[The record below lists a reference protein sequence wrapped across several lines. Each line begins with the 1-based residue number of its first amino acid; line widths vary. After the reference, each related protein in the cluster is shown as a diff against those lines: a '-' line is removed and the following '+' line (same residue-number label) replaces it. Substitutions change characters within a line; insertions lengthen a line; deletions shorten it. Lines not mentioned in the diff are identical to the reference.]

1 MGKQAEGVGKASLL
15 ALSVMSILAMD
26 GYSAFA
32 QDAPAK
38 QVFGNIALPSAGPSA
53 SYGSYAK
60 GCQSGAVALPTEGQ
74 GFQAMRLSR
83 NRRWGQ
89 PQMIAFIERFAQDAQ
104 KIGWPGLLIGDI
116 SQPRGGPMLTGHAS
130 HQIGL
135 DADIWW
141 RPMPDRVMSAD
152 QRESTPFISMLDKSK
167 FLTVD
172 DRKWSPL
179 NAKLVML
186 AASYPQ
192 VERIFVNPAIK
203 QKLCQ
208 TWKGDRTYMG
218 KIRPIYGHD
227 EHFHVRLECPP
238 GAPNCKPQAAVGA
251 GDGCDKSLAWWFS
264 KEPWAAPKKDPNA
277 KPPKPPRPVMV
288 SDLPRACAAIAGAQ
302 SASAGATFVRNRE
315 APAMP
320 AAQPEMDT
328 TTPSV
333 TPNALMPPADIPR
346 PSSRPSLN

>member
-1 MGKQAEGVGKASLL
+1 MKKQTMAMRKFSLL
-15 ALSVMSILAMD
+15 AFSVVSMMGADLAPALAED
-26 GYSAFA
+26 LR
-32 QDAPAK
+32 AK
-38 QVFGNIALPSAGPSA
+38 QVFGHIDLPSAGPSV

-89 PQMIAFIERFAQDAQ
+89 PQLVSFIERFAQDAQ

-116 SQPRGGPMLTGHAS
+116 SQPRGGPMLNGHAS

-135 DADIWW
+135 DVDIWW
-141 RPMPDRVMSAD
+141 RKMPDHIMSA
-152 QRESTPFISMLDKSK
+152 QEREDTPFISMLDKSK

-179 NAKLVML
+179 NAKLVMM

-192 VERIFVNPAIK
+192 VERVFVNPAIK

-208 TWKGDRTYMG
+208 SWTGDRTNLG

-238 GAPNCKPQAAVGA
+238 GATNCKPQAAVGA
-251 GDGCDKSLAWWFS
+251 GDGCDKSLAWWFT

-277 KPPKPPRPVMV
+277 KPPKPPRPMMV
-288 SDLPRACAAIAGAQ
+288 SDLPKACAAV
-302 SASAGATFVRNRE
+302 ASA
-315 APAMP
+315 P
-320 AAQPEMDT
+320 AARSGAAVRQNAYVPAAVE
-328 TTPSV
+328 TPAAVAPS
-333 TPNALMPPADIPR
+333 TSGGPMPPADVPL

>member
-1 MGKQAEGVGKASLL
+1 MKKQATSMRKASLL
-15 ALSVMSILAMD
+15 ALSIVSMIGVEAGSV
-26 GYSAFA
+26 FA
-32 QDAPAK
+32 QDGPAK
-38 QVFGNIALPSAGPSA
+38 QVFGNIALPSAGAPA

-83 NRRWGQ
+83 NRYWGQ
-89 PQMIAFIERFAQDAQ
+89 PQLISFIERFAKDAQ

-141 RPMPDRVMSAD
+141 RPMPNQIMSAE

-172 DRKWSPL
+172 DKKWSPL
-179 NAKLVML
+179 NAKLVVM

-208 TWKGDRTYMG
+208 TWTGDRTNLG

-238 GAPNCKPQAAVGA
+238 GAPNCKPQAAVAA
-251 GDGCDKSLAWWFS
+251 GDGCDKSLAWWFT
-264 KEPWAAPKKDPNA
+264 KEPWEAPKKDPNA
-277 KPPKPPRPVMV
+277 KPPKPPRPMMV
-288 SDLPRACAAIAGAQ
+288 SDLPRACAAIAA
-302 SASAGATFVRNRE
+302 APSAGGRSMAVQD
-315 APAMP
+315 AYVP
-320 AAQPEMDT
+320 AAAPQ
-328 TTPSV
+328 SV
-333 TPNALMPPADIPR
+333 PQSSSGSGVPTPPADVPR

>member
-1 MGKQAEGVGKASLL
+1 MEKHGTRMRKASLL
-15 ALSVMSILAMD
+15 AFSMLSMMGADLAT
-26 GYSAFA
+26 AFA
-32 QDAPAK
+32 QDGPAK
-38 QVFGNIALPSAGPSA
+38 QVFGNITLPSAGPPT

-60 GCQSGAVALPTEGQ
+60 GCQSGAVALPTEGP

-89 PQMIAFIERFAQDAQ
+89 PQLVSFIERFAQDAQ

-135 DADIWW
+135 DVDIWW
-141 RPMPDRVMSAD
+141 RQMPDHVMGA
-152 QRESTPFISMLDKSK
+152 QERESTPFISMLDKSR

-208 TWKGDRTYMG
+208 SWTGDRTYMG

-238 GAPNCKPQAAVGA
+238 GATHCKPQAQVGT
-251 GDGCDKSLAWWFS
+251 GDGCDKSLAWWFT
-264 KEPWAAPKKDPNA
+264 KEPWETPKKDPDA
-277 KPPKPPRPVMV
+277 KPAKPPRPIMV
-288 SDLPRACAAIAGAQ
+288 SDLPKACAAVASAPSAQGSAIPVADTNTPASQSAAQ
-302 SASAGATFVRNRE
+302 SRPQTNTSGV
-315 APAMP
+315 P
-320 AAQPEMDT
+320 
-328 TTPSV
+328 V
-333 TPNALMPPADIPR
+333 PPAEVPR

>member
-1 MGKQAEGVGKASLL
+1 MEKQATGLRKASLL
-15 ALSVMSILAMD
+15 ALSVISMMSVDI
-26 GYSAFA
+26 GTAFA
-32 QDAPAK
+32 QDGPAK
-38 QVFGNIALPSAGPSA
+38 QVFGNIALPSAGPSI

-89 PQMIAFIERFAQDAQ
+89 PQLISFIERFAQDAQ

-135 DADIWW
+135 DVDIWW
-141 RPMPDRVMSAD
+141 RQMPNQIMSAE

-179 NAKLVML
+179 NAKLVMM

-208 TWKGDRTYMG
+208 SWTGDRTFMG

-238 GAPNCKPQAAVGA
+238 GATNCKPQAPVAA
-251 GDGCDKSLAWWFS
+251 GDGCDKSLAWWFT
-264 KEPWAAPKKDPNA
+264 KEPWATPKKDPNA
-277 KPPKPPRPVMV
+277 KPPKPPRPMMV
-288 SDLPRACAAIAGAQ
+288 SDLPKACAAVAA
-302 SASAGATFVRNRE
+302 
-315 APAMP
+315 APAANGASMAVRETYAP
-320 AAQPEMDT
+320 AAAPQAP
-328 TTPSV
+328 TPARSQSGGSGV
-333 TPNALMPPADIPR
+333 PMPPADVPR

>member
-1 MGKQAEGVGKASLL
+1 MEKQATGLRKASLL
-15 ALSVMSILAMD
+15 ALSVISMMSVDI
-26 GYSAFA
+26 GTAFA
-32 QDAPAK
+32 QDGPAK
-38 QVFGNIALPSAGPSA
+38 QVFGNIALPSAGPSI

-89 PQMIAFIERFAQDAQ
+89 PQLISFIERFAQDAQ

-135 DADIWW
+135 DVDIWW
-141 RPMPDRVMSAD
+141 RQMPNQVMSAE

-179 NAKLVML
+179 NAKLVMM

-208 TWKGDRTYMG
+208 SWTGDRTFMG

-238 GAPNCKPQAAVGA
+238 GATNCKPQAPVAA
-251 GDGCDKSLAWWFS
+251 GDGCDKSLAWWFT
-264 KEPWAAPKKDPNA
+264 KEPWATPKKDPNA
-277 KPPKPPRPVMV
+277 KPPKPPRPMMV
-288 SDLPRACAAIAGAQ
+288 SDLPKACAAVAA
-302 SASAGATFVRNRE
+302 
-315 APAMP
+315 APAANGASMAVRETYAP
-320 AAQPEMDT
+320 AAAAPQAPA
-328 TTPSV
+328 PARSQSGGSGV
-333 TPNALMPPADIPR
+333 PIPPADVPR

>member
-1 MGKQAEGVGKASLL
+1 MAKRKKMLGRATLL
-15 ALSVMSILAMD
+15 ALSMVSMVGADI
-26 GYSAFA
+26 GSAYA
-32 QDAPAK
+32 QDRPAK
-38 QVFGNIALPSAGPSA
+38 EVFGHLDLPSSGPSV

-89 PQMIAFIERFAQDAQ
+89 PQLISFIENFAQDAQ
-104 KIGWPGLLIGDI
+104 RIGWPGLLIGDI
-116 SQPRGGPMLTGHAS
+116 SQPRGGPMLSGHAS

-135 DADIWW
+135 DVDIWW
-141 RPMPDRVMSAD
+141 RKMPDHIMSA
-152 QRESTPFISMLDKSK
+152 QEREDTAFISMLDKSK

-179 NAKLVML
+179 NARLVMM

-192 VERIFVNPAIK
+192 VERVFVNPAIK

-208 TWKGDRTYMG
+208 TWTGDRTNLG

-251 GDGCDKSLAWWFS
+251 GDDCDKSLAWWFT
-264 KEPWAAPKKDPNA
+264 KEPWAPPKKDPNA
-277 KPPKPPRPVMV
+277 KPAKPPRLMMV
-288 SDLPRACAAIAGAQ
+288 SDLPKACATV
-302 SASAGATFVRNRE
+302 ASAPAATGRGMAAQNTYSPSVAAPQTS
-315 APAMP
+315 APASTGGGP
-320 AAQPEMDT
+320 
-328 TTPSV
+328 
-333 TPNALMPPADIPR
+333 LPPADVPL

>member
-1 MGKQAEGVGKASLL
+1 MRLKTMAARRLSLIAFSVVSMIGADL
-15 ALSVMSILAMD
+15 AP
-26 GYSAFA
+26 AFA
-32 QDAPAK
+32 QDQPAK
-38 QVFGNIALPSAGPSA
+38 QVFGHIDLPSAGPSR

-60 GCQSGAVALPTEGQ
+60 GCQSGAIALPTEGE

-89 PQMIAFIERFAQDAQ
+89 PQLVSFIERFAQDSQ

-135 DADIWW
+135 DVDIWW
-141 RPMPDRVMSAD
+141 RKMPDHIMSA
-152 QRESTPFISMLDKSK
+152 QEREDTPFISMLDKSK

-179 NAKLVML
+179 NARLVMM

-208 TWKGDRTYMG
+208 SWTGDRTFMG

-227 EHFHVRLECPP
+227 EHFHVRLSCPA
-238 GAPNCKPQAAVGA
+238 GATDCKPQAAVGP
-251 GDGCDKSLAWWFS
+251 GDGCDKSLAWWFTT
-264 KEPWAAPKKDPNA
+264 EPWAAPKKDPNA
-277 KPPKPPRPVMV
+277 KPPKPPRPMMV
-288 SDLPRACAAIAGAQ
+288 SDLPKACAAIAVAPSAGRSQTAVQ
-302 SASAGATFVRNRE
+302 SAYTTPA
-315 APAMP
+315 APA
-320 AAQPEMDT
+320 T
-328 TTPSV
+328 TTPIAPSPGGPV
-333 TPNALMPPADIPR
+333 PPADVPR
-346 PSSRPSLN
+346 PSARPSMN